1 MSKLEVSHFIGKT
14 SSAKVSYNTRDLILY
29 AIGIGSTDPRF
40 VYENDENFEAFPTYP
55 IVLGFKGTSS
65 SVLSFPSETM
75 MKTSNVPP
83 LKGIKVILDGER
95 YLEVVNPLPKDGAEL
110 TLKSTL
116 IGIHKRGQGAT
127 VETETIISDDSKVYV
142 KIISGSFLVGAK
154 DFQPESV
161 GKTFSENISLPKRN
175 PDAVEESKTLPNQT
189 HIYRLSGDY
198 NPLHVDPN
206 FASIS
211 GFQQPILHGLCTFGF
226 AARAV
231 LKNFAGNDSS
241 KFKSIKARFAKPV
254 NPGET
259 LITSMWKEGN
269 RIIFEV
275 KVKERNIVV
284 VNNAFV
290 ELHSTAKL

>member
-1 MSKLEVSHFIGKT
+1 MSKLEVSQFIGKT
-14 SSAKVSYNTRDLILY
+14 SSTKVSYNTRDLILY
-29 AIGIGSTDPRF
+29 AIGIGSTDLRF
-40 VYENDENFEAFPTYP
+40 VYEHDENFEPFPTYP
-55 IVLGFKGTSS
+55 IVLGFKGTSN
-65 SVLSFPSETM
+65 SVVGFPSEAM
-75 MKTSNVPP
+75 LKSSNVPP
-83 LKGIKVILDGER
+83 LKGVKVLLDGER

-110 TLKSTL
+110 TLKNTL
-116 IGIHKRGQGAT
+116 IGIHKRGQGAS
-127 VETETIISDDSKVYV
+127 VESETIISDDSKVYV
-142 KIISGSFLVGAK
+142 KIISGTFLVGAK

-161 GKTFSENISLPKRN
+161 GKTYSENISVPKRN
-175 PDAVEESKTLPNQT
+175 PDAVEESVTLPNQAQ
-189 HIYRLSGDY
+189 IYRLSGDY
-198 NPLHVDPN
+198 NPLHVDPSA
-206 FASIS
+206 ASMS

-231 LKNFAGNDSS
+231 IKNFAGNDPS
-241 KFKSIKARFAKPV
+241 KFKAIKARFAKPV

-269 RIIFEV
+269 KIIFEV